1 MQGVVREKL
10 YNRLGGGFFTELFH
24 IERVKPSIYKNME
37 GAEILKSE
45 VKMNKNKTTGTDG
58 IVP

>member
-1 MQGVVREKL
+1 MGV
-10 YNRLGGGFFTELFH
+10 FFTELFH
-24 IERVKPSIYKNME
+24 VERVKPVIYKNME

-58 IVP
+58 IAP